1 MQDWERYPLFLLSSL
16 LMQGWERYLLFFIIF
31 AVNAGLGN
39 ISFIFNACP
48 CFLLRLQNQAIH
60 VTLIHAVI
68 LENVV
73 IDQKQIM
80 GLFVNVILASMER
93 IVTTVNEQIIWPIG
107 TSFFGWNH
115 LFL

>member
-16 LMQGWERYLLFFIIF
+16 LMQGWEIYLLFFIIF
-31 AVNAGLGN
+31 AVNAGLGK
-39 ISFIFNACP
+39 ISFIYLCP

-60 VTLIHAVI
+60 VTLIHVI

-73 IDQKQIM
+73 TDQKQIM

-93 IVTTVNEQIIWPIG
+93 IVTTVNEKITWPIG
-107 TSFFGWNH
+107 TSFFGWIH